1 MKLHNAEE
9 KERLFGEMQK
19 VASGLVKSKEEMK
32 DAKQTELGL
41 RVLLQKYDE
50 KFKSLQ
56 GALTETNTAYDTFAQ
71 EMAKVRL
78 SRGHSTSAFGFS
90 KVA

>member
-19 VASGLVKSKEEMK
+19 VANGLVQSKQEMK
-32 DAKQTELGL
+32 EAKQTELGL

-71 EMAKVRL
+71 EMAKV
-78 SRGHSTSAFGFS
+78 
-90 KVA
+90 